1 MMFGLTKKMFIRL
14 LTSIVSA
21 SNCTKTVSL
30 NNEKCMTL
38 PTRINLYPNQD
49 SQELH
54 YYPFAVNLDRY
65 AGSCKTLDDLSSRL
79 CAPDETRYNLACF

>member
-1 MMFGLTKKMFIRL
+1 MFGLTKKMFIWL
-14 LTSIVSA
+14 LPSIVSA
-21 SNCTKTVSL
+21 SNSAKPASL

-65 AGSCKTLDDLSSRL
+65 AGSCNTLDDISSRL
-79 CAPDETRYNLACF
+79 CALDETRYKLACF